1 MTRHKLYT
9 GLLTLSALGLLVA
22 GVAAPAQFKLAR
34 QLKAAGRKLEEVLN
48 ELNAVNEE
56 IASAEKQEAVLTAQ
70 LEPTPAPTAAEPAEP
85 AIPVSAPEPPEP
97 GDSLRYPIK
106 ERAGD
111 HVTDKTKNPFYLKD
125 PSNIKKDVEYDP
137 ATNRYIV
144 TEKVGDVNI
153 KEPLYLT
160 YDEYLKYTEKQERS
174 DYFKSRSNAIT
185 LIEDKN
191 LIPPINMKNKILDR
205 LFGGTKIEVKP
216 QGNLDIT
223 LGGNSQYIK
232 NPNIPLRNRKVGG
245 FDFDMNINMNVIA
258 KIGDK
263 LQLGIKYNTQSG
275 FDFDNQVKLGY
286 QGQEDDIIKEISIGN
301 VSMALPTR
309 LINGGQALFGA
320 KFKLQFGRLTW
331 TSIISQQKSKRET
344 IMVESGAQRQNFELK
359 ADQYDENRHFFL
371 SQKFRNDYDYALSS
385 LPIIK
390 SVVNI
395 TRLEVWVTNRN
406 GTTQNVRDVA
416 ALADLGEVNPHNA
429 NVLSLGGA
437 NPDNTSNNL
446 YPNLAGN
453 ENGRHVDQVITNL
466 QSLGL
471 NPVED
476 FEKTYARKLQPT
488 EYSFHP
494 ALGFISLN
502 TQMNPNDVLAVAYQY
517 EVNGKIYKVG
527 EFAQDV
533 PQDSAAG
540 SKVLYLKLLKST
552 SIRPSLPY
560 WDLMMKNVY
569 SLGAYQVSAEDFR
582 LDIYYN
588 DPGGGEKRYLPR
600 GGLQGKQLIK
610 VLNLDNV
617 NGQNDAQP
625 DGLFDFIP
633 GVTILPANGRII
645 FPVKEPFGQNLR
657 DAFNATGTSTQIS
670 DQYVYNQ
677 LYDSSKF
684 VAQQFPEFNRFIIR
698 GQYKGSNS
706 REINLG
712 GSNIPRGSVR
722 VSIGGQ
728 QLIEDKDY
736 QVDYNLGKVTI
747 LDQGLLNSGQQI
759 KVDFENN
766 NLFGFQQRTLMGTRL
781 DYLVNKKFNIGA
793 TVMRMSERPFTQKV
807 NLGEDPIANTIVGA
821 DVRYETEARWLTKA
835 LDKLPIYSTKEMSVI
850 TAYGEFAHLFPGH
863 QKGINQAGSKGGQV
877 YLDDFEGASTSISLQ
892 TPLQNWRLASVP
904 RNAPGPNGKPMF
916 PEADS
921 SGSLAYG
928 KNRAKLAWYRIDNT
942 FYTSNTAPKGFNA
955 DALKD
960 PRARLFYIRDLFPN
974 RPNQYLNNSIY
985 PFDLALYPRERG
997 PYNYDIQSSPI
1008 SAGTNLDGSLKSPE
1022 TRWGGIMR
1030 TLDNTDLEAS
1040 NVEFIE
1046 FWMMDPFVKN
1056 PASQGGRL
1064 YFQLGNISEDVL
1076 RDSRMQF
1083 ENGLSNDPTVMDK
1096 TVWGKVPRQAPL
1108 IPGFSNDASLRPV
1121 QDVGFD
1127 GLQNSEERDTLQQQ
1141 FLLPAASYYGQGAVL
1156 DQLNGDPS
1164 SDDYRFFADEAYNG
1178 ESGLLPRYKYMNGP
1192 DGNSPIQNTGAVTSG
1207 TSIPDA
1213 EDLNKDNTMNENEEY
1228 FQYQVDLYPGMDV
1241 SNNKYIISK
1250 VTTADNA
1257 VNFYQFRIPIREFD
1271 AKVGSIPDFRSIQF
1285 MRMFMTGFSDS
1296 VALLRF
1302 ATLDLVRNQWRK
1314 YTYAIDPGFENTP
1327 IDPDA
1332 LQSFS
1337 VQKVSI
1343 EENSDKSPVNYVLPP
1358 NIERTQTI
1366 GAQTNQPVQQN
1377 EQALSLVTCGLQD
1390 GKSRAVFK
1398 NMSIDVRRYKH
1409 LKMYIHG
1416 NSKEGE
1422 TPVKD
1427 GDVVAFVRIGSDFTN
1442 NYYQY
1447 EVPLHM
1453 TQPNTRYNGNN
1464 NADRDSVW
1472 PEQNNVDISLED
1484 LVNIKLTRNAKNGYP
1499 HGVPFTQTINGRI
1512 YSVVGNPDIGSV
1524 KVVMLGIKNPQA
1536 GDPNNPKPDD
1546 DGLSKCVEVWF
1557 NELRVSDLDERGGTA
1572 AVGEV
1577 SVKLADLGKVSVT
1590 GGMHTRGF
1598 GQIEQ
1603 KVDQRFKD
1611 DMYQYSVTSNLEI
1624 GKLLPQKAGIRIPF
1638 FGSIA
1643 QTFSTP
1649 EFDPYQ
1655 KDIPV
1660 AKEITALET
1669 LVGKDSARAYKKQ
1682 IQTITTRKGYN
1693 FSGVRFAPK
1702 LKAKKPQIYDPGNFN
1717 FTYAY
1722 TELTSS
1728 DPFVQTNTKRN
1739 YVGQIAWAYSP
1750 QPFEVTPFK
1759 KLIKTKTHW
1768 LDLIKDFNFNLLPST
1783 LSFST
1788 DVLREFGKI
1797 KLRNLGDAGDIPAT
1811 YNKFFKWN
1819 RVYAFKYNPFKSLS
1833 IEYNAINNARIDE
1846 PDGEIDT
1853 KEKKDFIWNNFK
1865 KGGRNTN
1872 FSQNFSVNYQIPINK
1887 FPVFDFITANA
1898 GYAATYGW
1906 VAAPQVRDTAT
1917 NYYKQNPLGN
1927 VINNSQNIRGKAD
1940 LNFRKLYDKVP
1951 FLKVYN
1957 APNPNLGD
1965 RKENA
1970 KKREAVFK
1978 AREKI
1983 QKEIDVLKEKR
1994 QKLRDERDNLAKL
2007 NLPDSVEK
2015 AKRKVLRAELKE
2027 VRKQIRAKRKDY
2039 YSKQFPSNTYI
2050 SMIIRPLLSLKKITV
2065 EYKEN
2070 KTTTLA
2076 GFMPSPNLLGNNTSL
2091 AAPGYDFAFGWQ
2103 PGEHLF
2109 ADRNDAARRDAWLDR
2124 AAARGWISGDTLL
2137 NQKFVQTRQSR
2148 IDVTANFEP
2157 FSDLKVD
2164 LNLYRDFTVT
2174 ENQFF
2179 KKTSENGGW
2188 EHLNPMQTGQFS
2200 MSYVPV
2206 NTFFAPIDKKGLS
2219 QTYRDFENNRAIISE
2234 RLGAQNDTSKFYGSY
2249 KNPVTGENTRYS
2261 YGYGPKSVDVLVPAF
2276 LAAYTRQD
2284 AHKINTNVFK
2294 QMPLPNWRISYN
2306 GLSKIKWLQKV
2317 FTNVNITHG
2326 YTSTLTVSN
2335 FSTNLDA
2342 QINNGNPTRVDTISG
2357 NYYSALAIPSVSINE
2372 SFSPLIGIDMT
2383 FKNQVSA
2390 RFDYKKSRTLTM
2402 NFADYQMIENNSST
2416 FTFGAGY
2423 TVRGLRLPI
2432 KIKGKLLRLDN
2443 DLKFKLDVSYRDAVV
2458 INHRIDETTPQLTSG
2473 ATNITIS
2480 PAIDYV
2486 ISQRMNVRVFVDY
2499 NKTIPKISTS
2509 FETTNI
2515 RGGIQF
2521 RFTLVN

>member
-1 MTRHKLYT
+1 MTIRHKIYT
-9 GLLTLSALGLLVA
+9 GFLTVSAASIMVA
-22 GVAAPAQFKLAR
+22 GMAMPAKIRVPRLAR
-34 QLKAAGRKLEEVLN
+34 TRKVEKVVPPLPSEKLVPRTKEILLAEE
-48 ELNAVNEE
+48 EL
-56 IASAEKQEAVLTAQ
+56 
-70 LEPTPAPTAAEPAEP
+70 P
-85 AIPVSAPEPPEP
+85 
-97 GDSLRYPIK
+97 DSLKYPLK
-106 ERAGD
+106 ERTGD
-111 HVTDKTKNPFYLKD
+111 HVTEKTKDPFYLKD

-153 KEPLYLT
+153 KEPMYLT
-160 YDEYLKYTEKQERS
+160 YEEYLKYTEKQERN

-185 LIEDKN
+185 LIEDKSV
-191 LIPPINMKNKILDR
+191 IPPINTKNKILDR
-205 LFGGTKIEVKP
+205 LFGGTKIEIKP
-216 QGNLDIT
+216 QGNLDLT

-245 FDFDMNINMNVIA
+245 FDFDMNINMNVVG

-286 QGQEDDIIKEISIGN
+286 MGQEDDIIKEISIGN
-301 VSMALPTR
+301 VSMTLPTR

-359 ADQYDENRHFFL
+359 ADAYDENRHFFL
-371 SQKFRNDYDYALSS
+371 AQHFRDQYDYALSS
-385 LPIIK
+385 LPVIK

-395 TRLEVWVTNRN
+395 TRMEVWITNRN
-406 GTTQNVRDVA
+406 GSTQNVRDVV
-416 ALADLGEVNPHNA
+416 ALADLGEVHPHNA
-429 NVLSLGGA
+429 NVIAGTST

-453 ENGRHVDQVITNL
+453 DFARQVDQAVTNL
-466 QSLGL
+466 TGLGL

-488 EYSFHP
+488 EYTFHP
-494 ALGFISLN
+494 SLGFLSLN

-533 PQDSAAG
+533 PADSNSG
-540 SKVLYLKLLKST
+540 SKVLYLKMLKST
-552 SIRPSLPY
+552 SIRPALPY

-569 SLGAYQVSAEDFR
+569 SLGAYQVSQEDFR

-588 DPGGGEKRYLPR
+588 DPGGGEKRYMPR
-600 GGLQGKQLIK
+600 GGIKGTQLIK

-657 DAFNATGTSTQIS
+657 DAFDRTNTPAQVSE
-670 DQYVYNQ
+670 QYVYQQ

-684 VAQQFPEFNRFIIR
+684 IAQQFPEFNRFIIR

-712 GSNIPRGSVR
+712 GSNIPRGSVK

-728 QLIEDKDY
+728 QLVEDKDY

-766 NLFGFQQRTLMGTRL
+766 NLFGFQQRTLLGTRL

-807 NLGEDPIANTIVGA
+807 NLGEDPISNTIVGA

-863 QKGINQAGSKGGQV
+863 QKGINQAGSSGGQV

-892 TPLQNWRLASVP
+892 TPIQNWRLASTP
-904 RNAPGPNGKPMF
+904 RNAPGPSGKILF

-921 SGSLAYG
+921 VGSLAYG
-928 KNRAKLAWYRIDNT
+928 KNRAKLSWYRIDNT
-942 FYTSNTAPKGFNA
+942 FYTTNTTPKGLSA
-955 DALKD
+955 DATKD
-960 PRARLFYIRDLFPN
+960 PRARLFLIRNLFPN
-974 RPNQYLNNSIY
+974 RPEQYLDNSIY
-985 PFDLALYPRERG
+985 PFDLAFYPRERG
-997 PYNYDIQSSPI
+997 PYNYDIQSSAI
-1008 SAGTNLDGSLKSPE
+1008 SAGTNPIDGSLKEPQ

-1030 TLDNTDLEAS
+1030 TLDNTDLEAT

-1056 PASQGGRL
+1056 PASQGGKL
-1064 YFQLGNISEDVL
+1064 YFQLGNVSEDIL

-1083 ENGLSNDPTVMDK
+1083 ENGLSDDANIMDK
-1096 TVWGKVPRQAPL
+1096 TVWGKVPKQAPL
-1108 IPGFSNDASLRPV
+1108 VPAFSNDQNLRQY

-1127 GLQNSEERDTLQQQ
+1127 GLRDEEERDSLQNT
-1141 FLLPAASYYGQGAVL
+1141 FLLPAASYYGAGAVL
-1156 DQLNGDPS
+1156 DQLNADPS
-1164 SDDYRFFADEAYNG
+1164 SDDYRFFQDAAYDN
-1178 ESGLLPRYKYMNGP
+1178 EPNVVPRYKQMNGP
-1192 DGNSPIQNTGAVTSG
+1192 DGNSPIQNNSSVVTSG
-1207 TSIPDA
+1207 SSIPDA

-1228 FQYQVDLYPGMDV
+1228 FQYQVDLFPGMDV
-1241 SNNKYIISK
+1241 GNNKYIVTK
-1250 VTTADNA
+1250 QTTADGA

-1271 AKVGSIPDFRSIQF
+1271 AKVGGIPDFRSIQF
-1285 MRMFMTGFSDS
+1285 MRMFVTGFSDS
-1296 VALLRF
+1296 LALLRF
-1302 ATLDLVRNQWRK
+1302 ASLDLVRNQWRK
-1314 YTYAIDPGFENTP
+1314 YNYAIDPGFPNTP
-1327 IDPDA
+1327 IDPDQ

-1343 EENSDKSPVNYVLPP
+1343 EENSDKTPVNYVLPP
-1358 NIERTQTI
+1358 NIDRTLTI

-1409 LKMYIHG
+1409 MKMYIHA
-1416 NSKEGE
+1416 NRKEGE
-1422 TPVKD
+1422 VPVKD
-1427 GDVVAFVRIGSDFTN
+1427 KDVVAFVRVGSDFTN

-1447 EVPLHM
+1447 EVPLHIS
-1453 TQPNTRYNGNN
+1453 PDGKNYKSDNT
-1464 NADRDSVW
+1464 ADRDSVW

-1484 LVNIKLTRNAKNGYP
+1484 LVNIKLTRNAQNGYP
-1499 HGVPFTQTINGRI
+1499 HDVPFSQVINGRI
-1512 YSVVGNPDIGSV
+1512 YSVVGNPDVGSI
-1524 KVVMLGIKNPQA
+1524 KVVMLGIKNPQV
-1536 GDPNNPKPDD
+1536 GDPTNPKPDD

-1577 SVKLADLGKVSVT
+1577 AIKLADLGRVSVT

-1603 KVDQRFKD
+1603 KVDQRYKD
-1611 DMYQYSVTSNLEI
+1611 DMYQYSVTSNLEL
-1624 GKLLPQKAGIRIPF
+1624 GKFLPTKAGIRIPF

-1655 KDIPV
+1655 KDIP
-1660 AKEITALET
+1660 TALEVNA
-1669 LVGKDSARAYKKQ
+1669 LEKLIGKDSARAYKHQ

-1693 FSGVRFAPK
+1693 FSGVRFAPT
-1702 LKAKKPQIYDPGNFN
+1702 LKQKRPHVYDPGNFT

-1722 TELTSS
+1722 TELTTS
-1728 DPFVQTNTKRN
+1728 DPFVEINTKKD
-1739 YVGQIAWAYSP
+1739 YVGQIAWAFSP
-1750 QPFEVTPFK
+1750 QAMEFTPFK

-1768 LDLIKDFNFNLLPST
+1768 LDLIKDFNFNLMPST
-1783 LSFST
+1783 LGFNT
-1788 DVLREFGKI
+1788 DVIREFGKI
-1797 KLRNLGDAGDIPAT
+1797 KLRNLGDAGEIPAT

-1819 RVYAFKYNPFKSLS
+1819 RVYTFKYNPFKSLS
-1833 IEYNAINNARIDE
+1833 IEYNAVNNARIDE

-1853 KEKKDFIWNNFK
+1853 KEKKNFIWDHFK
-1865 KGGRNTN
+1865 NGGRNTN
-1872 FSQNFSVNYQIPINK
+1872 YNQNFSVNYQLPINK

-1917 NYYKQNPLGN
+1917 HYYKANPLGN
-1927 VINNSQNIRGKAD
+1927 IINNSQNIRGKAD
-1940 LNFRKLYDKVP
+1940 LNFRKIYDKVP

-1957 APNPNLGD
+1957 APNPTLGD
-1965 RKENA
+1965 KKENA

-1983 QKEIDVLKEKR
+1983 QAEIDKLKERKEKIR
-1994 QKLRDERDNLAKL
+1994 NDLDNLHTQ

-2015 AKRKVLRAELKE
+2015 VKRKGLKTDLKN
-2027 VRKQIRAKRKDY
+2027 VRKQIRAKRKEY
-2039 YSKQFPSNTYI
+2039 YSKQFPSSTLI
-2050 SMIIRPLLSLKKITV
+2050 STFVRPLLSLKRISV

-2076 GFMPSPNLLGNNTSL
+2076 GFMPSPQLIGNDIKL
-2091 AAPGYDFAFGWQ
+2091 AAPGYGFAFGAQ
-2103 PGEHLF
+2103 PGDHLF
-2109 ADRNDAARRDAWLDR
+2109 SDHNNARERDAWLDR
-2124 AAARGWISGDTLL
+2124 AADRGWISADTLL

-2148 IDVTANFEP
+2148 LDITANFEP
-2157 FSDLKVD
+2157 FTDLKVD
-2164 LNLYRDFTVT
+2164 LNLFRDFTVT

-2179 KKTSENGGW
+2179 KKITDGGDW

-2200 MSYVPV
+2200 ISYVPV
-2206 NTFFAPIDKKGLS
+2206 KSFFAPIDKKGLS
-2219 QTYRDFENNRAIISE
+2219 QTYKDFEDNRAIISQ
-2234 RLGAQNDTSKFYGSY
+2234 RLGVQNDTSRARGAYY
-2249 KNPVTGENTRYS
+2249 NPVTGENTNYAW
-2261 YGYGPKSVDVLVPAF
+2261 GYGPKSLDVLVPAF
-2276 LAAYTRQD
+2276 LAAYTKQD
-2284 AHKINTNVFK
+2284 AHKINTNIFK

-2306 GLSKIKWLQKV
+2306 GLSKIKWLQKII
-2317 FTNVNITHG
+2317 TNINITHG
-2326 YTSTLTVSN
+2326 YSSTFSVSN

-2342 QINNGNPTRVDTISG
+2342 QTFNNGTPSRVDTLSG
-2357 NYYSALAIPSVSINE
+2357 NYYSALAIPSVSMNE
-2372 SFSPLIGIDMT
+2372 SFSPLIGVDMT
-2383 FKNQVSA
+2383 FKNNISA

-2402 NFADYQMIENNSST
+2402 NFADYQMIENNSSS
-2416 FTFGAGY
+2416 FTIGAGY
-2423 TVRGLRLPI
+2423 TIRGLRLPI
-2432 KIKGKLLRLDN
+2432 KIKGKMLRLDN
-2443 DLKFKLDVSYRDAVV
+2443 DLKFKVDVSYRDQVTV
-2458 INHRIDETTPQLTSG
+2458 NHRIDEFEPQITSG
-2473 ATNITIS
+2473 ATNITVS

-2486 ISQRMNVRVFVDY
+2486 ISSKMNIRVFVDY
-2499 NKTIPKISTS
+2499 NKTIPKISTGY
-2509 FETTNI
+2509 ETTNV
-2515 RGGIQF
+2515 RGGIQL